1 MEITSSN
8 GHAVAYNGQIIT
20 FQVLQRKSSDPAERN
35 VLAFSRKAFSAES
48 GQLIDV
54 SGGEYNVPCSK
65 SALELACVRCV
76 ADARSGIRLPCV
88 LLRTCKKKSRG
99 CLRLILLLLHS
110 SNELE
115 PYSKFK
121 VNAETMDDLSITDGP
136 TVLWRQRENLLY
148 VSSLTSEVL
157 TAPISISALLWAG
170 TVEEGTCILG
180 ITSMRLDG
188 EGLTSSSLPNRS
200 LQGKEFILYCIGNQK
215 AVPASCLVPHV
226 YSSVLRCLE
235 VCVMEKVNGRYETAA
250 IAASSKQLIWFH
262 NGVPKQV
269 CQLPNEN
276 LSKLQVAYTS
286 QADTLCVLSFSS
298 GDACG
303 IWKDG
308 WKTAA
313 TWKHVRNIL
322 VDDFVGS
329 GSDQVLLLFND
340 DPSNSSEQRPFR
352 LTDCGDIDYPTDRV
366 DDKVVGF
373 QENHFLML
381 QTLEARLQANLLSLE
396 ELQRHVQVQDRVLES
411 SCDALV
417 HMSLGMETSVHSA
430 GKEDLVSLWDDVE
443 NCPHPPAADNSPP
456 VGSGQL
462 VETIWHRVVDDVLVV
477 GVTLKSSVLESLS
490 DIGLSLIM
498 DREVASPSPVTKCQT
513 NVLKLAISS
522 QDSRTICHTEPAAKR
537 QRLAFPSKD
546 ALTGNRSQRPCPPSY
561 QNDLE
566 RTVTAVTEL
575 SPLLARNH
583 AACAVLLHAR
593 RKTQPDCLP
602 TSEKLIVPC
611 GSVSLSLEDV
621 LKGKH
626 TINVFEHCQ
635 ESWSPE
641 DIFAV
646 FSAFQKCS
654 LHILSQDCTIPSVR
668 EWMQTRMLGEPLK
681 LMPEM
686 MMCRKDGSLHGTLLT
701 WNLKTP
707 CEGNLTVFYRNDAVL
722 LRCLHSL
729 KSVLPP
735 TCAVNVMRQG
745 DRNGMT
751 MNLAQSVEEEL
762 FALRNLVSA
771 AASEVEKDLTLN
783 CKAEKKVT
791 STTDC
796 ITNRKEQVQKYR
808 EDLRAEQ
815 THSGLGAHLSASS
828 QLYRH
833 NMLSILRIQM
843 NSDALAC
850 EVAHR

>member
-1 MEITSSN
+1 MEITSNN
-8 GHAVAYNGQIIT
+8 GHVVAYNGQIIT
-20 FQVLQRKSSDPAERN
+20 FQLLQRKSSDSAERN
-35 VLAFSRKAFSAES
+35 VLAFSRKAFNSES
-48 GQLIDV
+48 GRFIEA
-54 SGGEYNVPCSK
+54 SGGEYNVPWSK
-65 SALELACVRCV
+65 SALELAFVRCV

-88 LLRTCKKKSRG
+88 LLRTCKRKSSG
-99 CLRLILLLLHS
+99 CFRLILLLLHS

-121 VNAETMDDLSITDGP
+121 VNSETMDDLSITDGP
-136 TVLWRQRENLLY
+136 TVLWRQQENLLY

-157 TAPISISALLWAG
+157 TAPINISALLWAG

-180 ITSMRLDG
+180 ITSMRLDS
-188 EGLTSSSLPNRS
+188 EHLTSSSLPNRT
-200 LQGKEFILYCIGNQK
+200 LQGKEFILYCIDNQK
-215 AVPASCLVPHV
+215 AVPGSCLVPHV

-235 VCVMEKVNGRYETAA
+235 VCMMQNVNGRYETAA

-269 CQLPNEN
+269 CQLPAES

-322 VDDFVGS
+322 VDDFIGS

-340 DPSNSSEQRPFR
+340 DLSNSPEQRPFR
-352 LTDCGDIDYPTDRV
+352 LTNCGDIDYPTDRV
-366 DDKVVGF
+366 DADGVGF

-396 ELQRHVQVQDRVLES
+396 ELQRHVQVQDGVLDS
-411 SCDALV
+411 SCAALV
-417 HMSLGMETSVHSA
+417 HMSLGLETPVLSA
-430 GKEDLVSLWDDVE
+430 GKEGLVSLWDEDVE
-443 NCPHPPAADNSPP
+443 YCPPPPAADKSPP
-456 VGSGQL
+456 VSSEQL
-462 VETIWHRVVDDVLVV
+462 IETIWYRVVDDLLVV
-477 GVTLKSSVLESLS
+477 GVKLKSSVLESLS

-498 DREVASPSPVTKCQT
+498 DGEGASPSPVTKCQT
-513 NVLKLAISS
+513 NVLKLAFSSS
-522 QDSRTICHTEPAAKR
+522 QDPRTICHTEPTAKK
-537 QRLAFPSKD
+537 QRLDVHSTAGSCW
-546 ALTGNRSQRPCPPSY
+546 RRPCPPSHQY
-561 QNDLE
+561 DLE

-575 SPLLARNH
+575 SPLLARNN

-593 RKTQPDCLP
+593 RKTQPDCLL
-602 TSEKLIVPC
+602 TSQTLIVPC
-611 GSVSLSLEDV
+611 RSVSLRLEDV

-626 TINVFEHCQ
+626 TVNVFEHCQ
-635 ESWSPE
+635 GSWSLE

-646 FSAFQKCS
+646 LSALKKCS
-654 LHILSQDCTIPSVR
+654 LHILSQDCTIPSVS
-668 EWMQTRMLGEPLK
+668 EWMQTRMQGEPLK

-686 MMCRKDGSLHGTLLT
+686 LVCKKDGSLHGTLLT

-707 CEGNLTVFYRNDAVL
+707 CEGSLTVFYRNDAVL

-729 KSVLPP
+729 KCVLPP

-745 DRNGMT
+745 DRNAMT
-751 MNLAQSVEEEL
+751 MNLARSVEEEL
-762 FALRNLVSA
+762 SALRNLVSA

-783 CKAEKKVT
+783 CKAERKVT
-791 STTDC
+791 STSDCVTDL
-796 ITNRKEQVQKYR
+796 KEQVERYR

-815 THSGLGAHLSASS
+815 TRSRLGAQLSASS

-833 NMLSILRIQM
+833 NMLSIMQIQM
-843 NSDALAC
+843 NSDALAW
-850 EVAHR
+850 ELADR

>member
-1 MEITSSN
+1 MSHRYSERMEITSNN
-8 GHAVAYNGQIIT
+8 GHSVAYNGQIIT
-20 FQVLQRKSSDPAERN
+20 FQVLQRKSSETAERN
-35 VLAFSRKAFSAES
+35 VLAFSRKAFNAES
-48 GQLIDV
+48 GRFIDA

-65 SALELACVRCV
+65 STLELACVRCV

-88 LLRTCKKKSRG
+88 LLRTCKRKSSG
-99 CLRLILLLLHS
+99 GLRLILLLLHS

-121 VNAETMDDLSITDGP
+121 VNSETMDDLSITDGP
-136 TVLWRQRENLLY
+136 TVLWRQQENLLY

-157 TAPISISALLWAG
+157 TAPINISALLWAG

-188 EGLTSSSLPNRS
+188 EQLTSSSLPNRT
-200 LQGKEFILYCIGNQK
+200 LQGKEFILYCLDNQK
-215 AVPASCLVPHV
+215 AVPGSCLVPHV

-235 VCVMEKVNGRYETAA
+235 VCVMQNVNGRYETAA

-269 CQLPNEN
+269 CQLPAEN

-286 QADTLCVLSFSS
+286 QAETLCVLSFSS

-340 DPSNSSEQRPFR
+340 DPSISPEQRPFR
-352 LTDCGDIDYPTDRV
+352 LTNCGDIDYP
-366 DDKVVGF
+366 
-373 QENHFLML
+373 
-381 QTLEARLQANLLSLE
+381 ANLHSLE
-396 ELQRHVQVQDRVLES
+396 ELQRHIQVQDRVLES

-417 HMSLGMETSVHSA
+417 HMSLGLETPVRSA
-430 GKEDLVSLWDDVE
+430 GKEGLVSLFDEDVE
-443 NCPHPPAADNSPP
+443 YCPPAADKSPP
-456 VGSGQL
+456 VSSEQL
-462 VETIWHRVVDDVLVV
+462 VETIWYRVADDLLVV
-477 GVTLKSSVLESLS
+477 GVKLKSSILESLS

-498 DREVASPSPVTKCQT
+498 DGEGASPSPVTKCQT
-513 NVLKLAISS
+513 NVLRLAFSSS
-522 QDSRTICHTEPAAKR
+522 QDSRTTCHTEPTAKK
-537 QRLAFPSKD
+537 QRLDSHSKD
-546 ALTGNRSQRPCPPSY
+546 TLPGNCWQRPCPPSHQY
-561 QNDLE
+561 DLE

-575 SPLLARNH
+575 SPLLARNN

-593 RKTQPDCLP
+593 RKTQPDCLL
-602 TSEKLIVPC
+602 TSETLIVPC
-611 GSVSLSLEDV
+611 GSISLRLEDV

-635 ESWSPE
+635 GSWSLE

-646 FSAFQKCS
+646 LSALKKCS
-654 LHILSQDCTIPSVR
+654 LHILSQDCTLPSVS
-668 EWMQTRMLGEPLK
+668 EWMRTRMQGEPLK

-686 MMCRKDGSLHGTLLT
+686 MVCKKDGSLHGTLLT

-722 LRCLHSL
+722 LQCLHSL
-729 KSVLPP
+729 KCVLPP

-751 MNLAQSVEEEL
+751 MNLAQSVEEEMSV
-762 FALRNLVSA
+762 FRNLVSA

-791 STTDC
+791 SSSDCVTDL
-796 ITNRKEQVQKYR
+796 KEQVEKYR

-815 THSGLGAHLSASS
+815 MRSRLGAHLSASS
-828 QLYRH
+828 QLYRRS
-833 NMLSILRIQM
+833 MLSIAQIQM
-843 NSDALAC
+843 NSDALVC
-850 EVAHR
+850 ELADR